1 MTVCTVSRFSNREP
15 RRGRALRSAA
25 VVWLAA
31 LVGSAGCGGDL
42 ESRMTEVRALQDVG
56 QFNASIEELRE
67 ILTIS
72 PDLPEANYR
81 LGLAFVQTGE
91 PSRAVWPLQKAAE
104 SSDYGITAGVLLAST
119 HFQTKNYDEAVRA
132 ADRVLESDPDRQAA
146 MRIRANAN
154 ISARRLD
161 AALLDTVRLVER
173 HPDDYGIRTL
183 HATVLADLGR
193 VEEAKIEHDLLKE
206 MGGNSDDPTMRA
218 RSCLAPAVFA
228 KDILHDDVAALAL
241 YEDCASLDPTDPMV
255 LNHMMGFYDG
265 IGEGERATKLI
276 RNASLAAPENLAL
289 RQSLA
294 GRLQSLGETEE
305 AEQVLVDAVESFG
318 SAAAWNVLASFYRVA
333 GQPQKAL
340 AAIEKV
346 GEIAGSESDAI
357 RFTHADI
364 LIDLGELERAEVLAG
379 ELEQS
384 TYAQLIRGRIQLAR
398 GNPEAALESFEKG
411 IRAWPNNAGARFLA
425 GIAARDLGDYDR
437 AVSELREAVRAANA
451 ETDAALELA
460 RILYRQGQY
469 QQCISFANM
478 ALRGPKGL
486 NQSEAYVVA
495 ARALTA
501 SGQPDRAR
509 RTVAVLRERGHEAIA
524 ARELAILERATDGPQ
539 ASLRALEGTGLDFAD
554 PANRDALIQLVENL
568 ALLERIDEALAR
580 IDAALARDAE
590 SAGLYEM
597 RGVALLRAERPDEAR
612 ISFDAALELDEESAM
627 AMAGLATI
635 AAMGGERAR
644 AVELFDRAYALDRS
658 EGGNA
663 YAAAQIVLDGGDAA
677 EAERRLREVVK
688 HHPDATGARNDLAWM
703 LAEKGED
710 LDLALALVED
720 ARRRNSSPEILD
732 TLGSV
737 HFKRGEYDLAV
748 EALEA
753 AVAARPDSAS
763 VRYRLALALDK
774 AGQSER
780 AREMLRSALAAGAF
794 PEADDARRELARLD
808 RN

>member
-1 MTVCTVSRFSNREP
+1 MTGCTVSRFSIREA
-15 RRGRALRSAA
+15 RRGRALRAA
-25 VVWLAA
+25 VLVWLAA
-31 LVGSAGCGGDL
+31 LVGGVGCGGDIGC
-42 ESRMTEVRALQDVG
+42 RMTEVRALQDVG
-56 QFNASIEELRE
+56 QFNASIQELRE

-81 LGLAFVQTGE
+81 LGLALVQTGE

-132 ADRVLESDPDRQAA
+132 ADRVLEADPDRQAA

-161 AALLDTVRLVER
+161 AALLDTVRLVEL

-193 VEEAKIEHDLLKE
+193 VEEAKIEHDLLKK
-206 MGGNSDDPTMRA
+206 MGADSDDPVMRA

-228 KDILHDDVAALAL
+228 KDILEDDEAALAL
-241 YEDCASLDPTDPMV
+241 YEECASLNPTDPMV
-255 LNHMMGFYDG
+255 LNHMMAFYDG
-265 IGEGERATKLI
+265 IGDRERATAII

-294 GRLQSLGETEE
+294 SRLQSTGETEA
-305 AEQVLVDAVESFG
+305 AERVLVDAVESFG
-318 SAAAWNVLASFYRVA
+318 SVAAWNALASFYRA
-333 GQPQKAL
+333 SGRPQKAL
-340 AAIEKV
+340 GAIEKV
-346 GEIAGSESDAI
+346 GELAGGENDAI

-364 LIDLGELERAEVLAG
+364 LIDLGELERAEALAG

-398 GNPEAALESFEKG
+398 GNPQAALESFERG

-437 AVSELREAVRAANA
+437 ATSELREAVRAANT

-460 RILYRQGQY
+460 RILYEQGQY
-469 QQCISFANM
+469 QQSISFANM
-478 ALRGPKGL
+478 ALRGPKGI

-501 SGQPDRAR
+501 AGQPDRAR
-509 RTVAVLRERGHEAIA
+509 RAVAVLRDRGHAAIA
-524 ARELAILERATDGPQ
+524 ARELAIIERDTSGPQ

-554 PANRDALIQLVENL
+554 PANREPLTQLVENL
-568 ALLERIDEALAR
+568 VLLARHDEALAR

-597 RGVALLRAERPDEAR
+597 RGIALMRAGRPDAAR
-612 ISFDAALELDEESAM
+612 ISLDRALELDEESAM
-627 AMAGLATI
+627 AVSGLATL
-635 AAMGGERAR
+635 AAMGGERKR
-644 AVELFDRAYALDRS
+644 AVELFDRAYALDPA
-658 EGGNA
+658 EGDNA

-688 HHPDATGARNDLAWM
+688 HHPDAIGARNDLAWM

-710 LDLALALVED
+710 LDLALSLVED
-720 ARRRNSSPEILD
+720 ARSRSSSPEILD
-732 TLGSV
+732 TLGWV
-737 HFKRGEYDLAV
+737 QFKRGEFERAV
-748 EALEA
+748 ESLEGA
-753 AVAARPDSAS
+753 AAARPDSAS

-774 AGQSER
+774 AGQPER
-780 AREMLRSALAAGAF
+780 ARELLRSALAAGAF

-808 RN
+808 RS